1 MGSYYIIILLCMAFS
16 WLVGKIL
23 QSKMAKFSETPLSMT
38 GAQAAAQMLRQ
49 YGIDDVNI
57 TVTEGHLTD
66 HYNPTNKTVNLSKGV
81 YQGANVA
88 AVAVAAHEV
97 GHAVQHAQGYAWL
110 QFRSAMVPAVSFG
123 TNISQFLLGIGLL
136 LAIFSGNVI
145 VLGIGIIF
153 FSLAVVFSFVTLPVE
168 FDASNRAL
176 AWMAKSGGAGH
187 IEMSQ
192 AKSALNWAAMTY
204 VIAAL
209 AAVGQLLYYVLIFL
223 NSRR

>member
-23 QSKMAKFSETPLSMT
+23 QSKMAKFSKTPLSMT

-49 YGIDDVNI
+49 YRIDDVSI
-57 TVTEGHLTD
+57 TVTDGHLTD
-66 HYNPTNKTVNLSKGV
+66 HYNPANKTVNLSKDV

-97 GHAVQHAQGYAWL
+97 GHAVQHAKGYAWL

-123 TNISQFLLGIGLL
+123 TNISQLLLGMGLL

-145 VLGIGIIF
+145 VLGIGIVF

-168 FDASNRAL
+168 FDASKRAL
-176 AWMAKSGGAGH
+176 VWMAESGGTGH